1 MTVPT
6 PAATP
11 ATKIP
16 FRFHPR
22 VFAAL
27 GADLVTN
34 DVVAVMELVKNAY
47 DAGAGEVEVRFGK
60 DSSGLGHLDIEDDG
74 CGMTREIIEK
84 VWCLVATPHK
94 TENRIVGGGSGGR
107 RVSGERGLGR
117 LSAAR
122 LGDDFRMRTR
132 SLGGPCWEV
141 TVRWSSLAAA
151 GDLSEGAVLLK
162 PYEGEFPSSGTQI
175 RIGSL
180 REEWSE
186 SQVADLRSNL
196 SRIVPPFT
204 EAEGFSIFF
213 APPDTGAGQRSRVRP
228 EFLSKPKYRL
238 TGSVNADGDFSGR
251 YRFKPLSE
259 DGTPRKRRVSLSWA
273 QLVGG
278 ARRTDDSAPRPESP
292 RCGGFR
298 LDLRAWDLGAE
309 ERGEIAHRFELKRS
323 AIRAAISAHRGV
335 SVYRDGILVLPKSP
349 AARDWLG
356 LDFRRVGKVG
366 TRLSTNQIVGMVS
379 ISSADNA
386 GLRDTSDR
394 ERLAA
399 GPALSDFRE
408 LLMGAVGVLEAERDR
423 DRTEVGPERHLASLF
438 EELSATPLVEEV
450 QGLARKGATAEATV
464 PVVESYARRSEQAV
478 RRIET
483 RFAYYSQLATIGT
496 IAAMLVHEIGSWTV
510 VISRFLITM
519 KERLAANPD
528 ERLQTERDWA
538 DRTVHA
544 MDRLARRFAPMSNRG
559 YRRSGRTAVLEERIL
574 DCLDFADGAIRICQ
588 IRCEV
593 PESRTVVAV
602 DPGELDTVL
611 LNLIRNAVYWV
622 SGVKDRPKEIRFGVE
637 PSGGDG
643 RVRVEVVDNG
653 PGIADEDLE
662 SIFLPGVTRKPS
674 GIGMGLTVAS
684 ELVAAYDGRLSTAEV
699 PIGAVFRFD
708 LPLARETGEATAGE
722 KLTVVGIDVQKGGV
736 EPLVEVRGN
745 TTGGG

>member
-1 MTVPT
+1 MTVPA
-6 PAATP
+6 PAAAP
-11 ATKIP
+11 ATRLP

-47 DAGAGEVEVRFGK
+47 DAGASEVEVRFRK

-84 VWCLVATPHK
+84 VWCLVSTPHK
-94 TENRIVGGGSGGR
+94 IENRIVGRGSGTR

-122 LGDDFRMRTR
+122 LGDEFRMRTR
-132 SLGGPCWEV
+132 ARNGPCWEV
-141 TVRWSSLAAA
+141 IVRWSSLAAA

-175 RIGSL
+175 RIGALSQ
-180 REEWSE
+180 EWNE

-228 EFLSKPKYRL
+228 EEFLSKPKYGL
-238 TGSVNADGDFSGR
+238 TGSVTADGDFSGL
-251 YRFKPLSE
+251 YRFTPLSE
-259 DGTPRKRRVSLSWA
+259 DGTPRERRVSLRWA
-273 QLVGG
+273 QLVTGT
-278 ARRTDDSAPRPESP
+278 RRTEESAPRPESP
-292 RCGGFR
+292 RCGPFR
-298 LDLRAWDLGAE
+298 FDLRAWDLGAE
-309 ERGEIAHRFELKRS
+309 GRGEIAHRFELKRS
-323 AIRAAISAHRGV
+323 VIRAAISAHRGV

-356 LDFRRVGKVG
+356 LDLRRVGRVG
-366 TRLSTNQIVGMVS
+366 TRLATNQIVGMVS
-379 ISSADNA
+379 VSSADNA

-394 ERLAA
+394 ERLAG

-408 LLMGAVGVLEAERDR
+408 LLMGIVGVLEAERDR
-423 DRTEVGPERHLASLF
+423 DRTDVGPEPQLASLF
-438 EELSATPLVEEV
+438 EELSARPLVEEV
-450 QGLARKGATAEATV
+450 QALARKGAMAEAIV
-464 PVVESYARRSEQAV
+464 PVVERYARRSEQAV

-483 RFAYYSQLATIGT
+483 RFSYYSQLATIGT
-496 IAAMLVHEIGSWTV
+496 IAAMLVHEIRSWTT
-510 VISRFLITM
+510 VIGRFLITM
-519 KERLAANPD
+519 KERLAATPN
-528 ERLQTERDWA
+528 ERLMDQHSRAWRTMDTMESLA
-538 DRTVHA
+538 D
-544 MDRLARRFAPMSNRG
+544 RFAPISHRS
-559 YRRSGRTAVLEERIL
+559 YRRSGRTAVLEERIRE
-574 DCLDFADGAIRICQ
+574 CLAISGGSIRYRR

-593 PESRTVVAV
+593 PESRIVVAV
-602 DPGELDTVL
+602 DPGELDAVL
-611 LNLIRNAVYWV
+611 LNLISNAVYWLG
-622 SGVKDRPKEIRFGVE
+622 GVKDRPRKLTFRIGRN
-637 PSGGDG
+637 GGDR
-643 RVRVEVVDNG
+643 RVRVEIVDNG

-662 SIFLPGVTRKPS
+662 SVFLPGVTRKPS

-684 ELVAAYDGRLSTAEV
+684 ELVAAYDGRLSTAET

-708 LPLARETGEATAGE
+708 LPMAKVTGKAVTGE
-722 KLTVVGIDVQKGGV
+722 
-736 EPLVEVRGN
+736 N
-745 TTGGG
+745 

>member
-1 MTVPT
+1 MTVPSL
-6 PAATP
+6 AAAP
-11 ATKIP
+11 ATRLP

-47 DAGAGEVEVRFGK
+47 DAGASEVEVRFGK

-74 CGMTREIIEK
+74 CGMTREIIEN

-94 TENRIVGGGSGGR
+94 TENRVVGRGSGAR

-122 LGDDFRMRTR
+122 LGNDFRMRTR
-132 SLGGPCWEV
+132 APNGPCWEV

-162 PYEGEFPSSGTQI
+162 PYEGEFPASGTQI

-180 REEWSE
+180 RQEWSE

-204 EAEGFSIFF
+204 EAEGFSIFL
-213 APPDTGAGQRSRVRP
+213 APPDTGDDRRSRVRP
-228 EFLSKPKYRL
+228 EEFLSKPKYGL
-238 TGSVNADGDFSGR
+238 TGSVSADGDFSGL
-251 YRFKPLSE
+251 YRFTPLSE
-259 DGTPRKRRVSLSWA
+259 DGTPRERRVGLSWA
-273 QLVGG
+273 QLVTG
-278 ARRTDDSAPRPESP
+278 ARRTDESAPRPESP
-292 RCGGFR
+292 RCGPFR

-309 ERGEIAHRFELKRS
+309 ERGEIAHRFELRRS

-356 LDFRRVGKVG
+356 LDLRRAGRVG
-366 TRLSTNQIVGMVS
+366 TRLATNQIVGMVS
-379 ISSADNA
+379 VSSADNA

-408 LLMGAVGVLEAERDR
+408 SLMGLVGVLEAERDR
-423 DRTEVGPERHLASLF
+423 DRTDVGPEPHLASLF
-438 EELSATPLVEEV
+438 DELSAGPLVEEV
-450 QGLARKGATAEATV
+450 QRLAQKGATAEATV
-464 PVVESYARRSEQAV
+464 PVVERYARRSEQAV

-483 RFAYYSQLATIGT
+483 RFVYYGQLATIGT

-510 VISRFLITM
+510 VIGRFLITM
-519 KERLAANPD
+519 KERLEGTAD
-528 ERLQTERDWA
+528 ERLRAQHARAW
-538 DRTVHA
+538 RTVEA
-544 MDRLARRFAPMSNRG
+544 MDSLAHRFAPMSNRS
-559 YRRSGRTAVLEERIL
+559 YRRSGRTAVLEERIRE
-574 DCLDFADGAIRICQ
+574 CLWFADGVIRYRRIQ
-588 IRCEV
+588 CEV
-593 PESRTVVAV
+593 PESRNVVAV

-611 LNLIRNAVYWV
+611 LNLITNAVYWLSAV
-622 SGVKDRPKEIRFGVE
+622 EDRPRELAFRIG
-637 PSGGDG
+637 PSGDG
-643 RVRVEVVDNG
+643 RVRVDVVDNG

-662 SIFLPGVTRKPS
+662 MVFLPGVTRKPS

-684 ELVAAYDGRLSTAEV
+684 ELVAAYDGRLSTAET

-708 LPLARETGEATAGE
+708 LPLAKVTGEAATGE
-722 KLTVVGIDVQKGGV
+722 
-736 EPLVEVRGN
+736 N
-745 TTGGG
+745 

>member
-1 MTVPT
+1 MTVPA
-6 PAATP
+6 PAAAP

-132 SLGGPCWEV
+132 SRGGPCWEV

-151 GDLSEGAVLLK
+151 GDLSEGAVLLN

-213 APPDTGAGQRSRVRP
+213 APPDTGAAQRSRVRP
-228 EFLSKPKYRL
+228 EEFLSKPKYRL

-251 YRFKPLSE
+251 YRFTPLSE
-259 DGTPRKRRVSLSWA
+259 DGTPRKRGVSLSWA

-349 AARDWLG
+349 AAKDWLG
-356 LDFRRVGKVG
+356 LDLRRVGKVG

-379 ISSADNA
+379 ISSADNG

-408 LLMGAVGVLEAERDR
+408 LLMGAVSVLEAERDR

-464 PVVESYARRSEQAV
+464 PVVEGYARRSEQAV

-496 IAAMLVHEIGSWTV
+496 ISAMLVHEIRNRTTTIG
-510 VISRFLITM
+510 RFLITM
-519 KERLAANPD
+519 ETRLEGAQNERPRIHHDRAVRSVLAL
-528 ERLQTERDWA
+528 ESLA
-538 DRTVHA
+538 D
-544 MDRLARRFAPMSNRG
+544 RFAPLAHQFF
-559 YRRSGRTAVLEERIL
+559 RRSGQKSVLEDQIRE
-574 DCLDFADGAIRICQ
+574 CLELVQGATRHKK

-602 DPGELDTVL
+602 EQGELDTVL
-611 LNLIRNAVYWV
+611 LNLIKNAVYWL
-622 SGVKDRPKEIRFGVE
+622 SGVKDRPREIRFGVE
-637 PSGGDG
+637 PGGGDG

-662 SIFLPGVTRKPS
+662 SVFLPGVTRKPS

-684 ELVAAYDGRLSTAEV
+684 ELVAAYDGRLSTAETT
-699 PIGAVFRFD
+699 IGAVFRFD
-708 LPLARETGEATAGE
+708 LPLAKVTGEAAAGE
-722 KLTVVGIDVQKGGV
+722 
-736 EPLVEVRGN
+736 N
-745 TTGGG
+745 